1 MVTMTVKLQ
10 KLGEILK
17 PGPHDV
23 LCGRGNRI
31 NGYKGNRLFQQV
43 VKRTR
48 IEYVAVT
55 KRDKR
60 TFATHLVRAINA
72 LDPPG
77 KFLKTE
83 EVNGQLKYVEM
94 DEKAA
99 VVKSRQALREGA
111 PEIEKS
117 LKAGVIKPRTGDM
130 ASLVREEVLKVYQP
144 NNYVNAQDQIYR
156 TREVLNA
163 EYANQQEQEA
173 HTVKK
178 KETATLGDKNKNGA
192 SPVVDTNV
200 SARQMSH
207 PQPLPSPSFPLQL
220 VRTDRTGNALK
231 EEKKQGEDRLSLILG
246 GGHDLPVLEQQLVDK
261 RRILQQAIQLQE
273 DHANRIM
280 AAQAYR
286 ELQFQLLKNNH
297 VVDPVALSN
306 ILERNVMMDNKL
318 SAEKCRLERAMEL
331 LLQRRDH
338 DSFQSTNPKFDRPA
352 LEPDELTVNKTPA
365 SSVDDKDKI
374 LAAVSLCSLF
384 SSTKSENKVKNEE
397 SIPQHTISN
406 CAKPG
411 QPPISTSS
419 DDMDTIPSQSPF
431 SKRSREIESD
441 SLDQSLNESLEQQFS
456 GSSRKKMKVHGSV
469 PLGRNQDAVIGQ
481 SYATRNDSS
490 MSKLSEEHRSVAPIV
505 EGFYLQNGSQGL
517 VSLSEVQNPRITIKT
532 EIYFHPPN

>member
-1 MVTMTVKLQ
+1 
-10 KLGEILK
+10 
-17 PGPHDV
+17 
-23 LCGRGNRI
+23 
-31 NGYKGNRLFQQV
+31 
-43 VKRTR
+43 
-48 IEYVAVT
+48 
-55 KRDKR
+55 
-60 TFATHLVRAINA
+60 
-72 LDPPG
+72 
-77 KFLKTE
+77 
-83 EVNGQLKYVEM
+83 
-94 DEKAA
+94 
-99 VVKSRQALREGA
+99 
-111 PEIEKS
+111 
-117 LKAGVIKPRTGDM
+117 M
-130 ASLVREEVLKVYQP
+130 ASIVREEVLKVYQP

-156 TREVLNA
+156 TREILNA
-163 EYANQQEQEA
+163 EYANQQEQEP

-178 KETATLGDKNKNGA
+178 KETATLVDKNKNGRVNPA
-192 SPVVDTNV
+192 DANV
-200 SARQMSH
+200 IARQMSH

-231 EEKKQGEDRLSLILG
+231 EEKKQGEDRLSLIHG
-246 GGHDLPVLEQQLVDK
+246 GGHDLAVLEQQLVDK

-318 SAEKCRLERAMEL
+318 SAEKCRLERAMES
-331 LLQRRDH
+331 LLQRRDQ
-338 DSFQSTNPKFDRPA
+338 DSFQSINPKFDRPA
-352 LEPDELTVNKTPA
+352 VEPDELTVNKTPA

-384 SSTKSENKVKNEE
+384 SSTKNENKVKNEE
-397 SIPQHTISN
+397 SIPEHTISN
-406 CAKPG
+406 CARPG
-411 QPPISTSS
+411 QPPVSTSF
-419 DDMDTIPSQSPF
+419 DDMDSIPSQSPF
-431 SKRSREIESD
+431 SKRSREIETSD

-456 GSSRKKMKVHGSV
+456 DAPRKTDAPRKKLKVHGSL

-490 MSKLSEEHRSVAPIV
+490 VSKLSEKHRSVAPIV

>member
-1 MVTMTVKLQ
+1 
-10 KLGEILK
+10 
-17 PGPHDV
+17 
-23 LCGRGNRI
+23 
-31 NGYKGNRLFQQV
+31 
-43 VKRTR
+43 
-48 IEYVAVT
+48 
-55 KRDKR
+55 
-60 TFATHLVRAINA
+60 
-72 LDPPG
+72 
-77 KFLKTE
+77 
-83 EVNGQLKYVEM
+83 
-94 DEKAA
+94 
-99 VVKSRQALREGA
+99 
-111 PEIEKS
+111 
-117 LKAGVIKPRTGDM
+117 M

-178 KETATLGDKNKNGA
+178 KETATLVDKNKNGA

-280 AAQAYR
+280 SAQAYR

-441 SLDQSLNESLEQQFS
+441 SLDQSLNESLGQQFS
-456 GSSRKKMKVHGSV
+456 GSPRKKMKVHGSV